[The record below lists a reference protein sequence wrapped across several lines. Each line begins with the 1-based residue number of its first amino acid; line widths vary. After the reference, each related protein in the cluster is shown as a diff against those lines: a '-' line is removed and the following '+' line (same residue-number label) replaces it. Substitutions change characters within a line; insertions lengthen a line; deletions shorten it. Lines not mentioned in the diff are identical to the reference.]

1 MSNDRLA
8 DAQRDA
14 PQRPPMR
21 MRASKGTREVRLG
34 VLGIL
39 SAINSP
45 IANSERIATATVDPI
60 NARGELCRFNH
71 RRLRAQSSAARAV
84 SERTPATIPILTAKA
99 QT

>member
-60 NARGELCRFNH
+60 NARDELCRFNQP
-71 RRLRAQSSAARAV
+71 RWAAQLTAAGAV
-84 SERTPATIPILTAKA
+84 SERNPATSPIPPAKA